1 MLDNLLFLIF
11 FLANDSLLILCD
23 LRSYSASFIL
33 FSLSEGL
40 FPVLSSY
47 SLLFSA
53 RRHVNTLA
61 VCRLI
66 AMDMKEHL
74 LSKTSETHN

>member
-1 MLDNLLFLIF
+1 MLDNLLFLI

-33 FSLSEGL
+33 FSLYEDLS
-40 FPVLSSY
+40 PVLSSY
-47 SLLFSA
+47 SLPFSA
-53 RRHVNTLA
+53 RRHMNTLA
-61 VCRLI
+61 VWRLI